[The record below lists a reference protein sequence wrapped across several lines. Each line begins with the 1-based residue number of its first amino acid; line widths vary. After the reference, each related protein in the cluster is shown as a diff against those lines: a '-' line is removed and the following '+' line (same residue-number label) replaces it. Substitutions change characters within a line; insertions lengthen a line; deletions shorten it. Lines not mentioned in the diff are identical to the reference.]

1 MSMYT
6 GILDVSHWEY
16 DRLGAR
22 GIRKALTIAKAA
34 GIGLVIAKASQG
46 KDYVDPSFNAWVN
59 AIVDAGLMLGAYH
72 FGSNTAA
79 GAVEADWFLKA
90 LSQYRR
96 DERNLPD
103 HMMLCLD
110 WEKDPKKA
118 SRTMALD
125 QAREFL
131 NRVES
136 TMGRRAVLYSG
147 SSFLC
152 DHVRGNDP
160 IGRFPLW
167 VAAYGPTHPKIPR
180 AWSEYALFQYTDGVY
195 GPADQARYPRK
206 TLGFGKDGRPG
217 GCDRSLFNGT
227 LEQLRTRLVEA

>member
-90 LSQYRR
+90 LSRYRR

-110 WEKDPKKA
+110 WEEDPKKA

-147 SSFLC
+147 SSFHLRSRARKRS
-152 DHVRGNDP
+152 DRTLSPLGRGVRPHPPEDP
-160 IGRFPLW
+160 
-167 VAAYGPTHPKIPR
+167 
-180 AWSEYALFQYTDGVY
+180 
-195 GPADQARYPRK
+195 ARVERV
-206 TLGFGKDGRPG
+206 RVVSVH
-217 GCDRSLFNGT
+217 RRR
-227 LEQLRTRLVEA
+227 LRTRRPGALSP